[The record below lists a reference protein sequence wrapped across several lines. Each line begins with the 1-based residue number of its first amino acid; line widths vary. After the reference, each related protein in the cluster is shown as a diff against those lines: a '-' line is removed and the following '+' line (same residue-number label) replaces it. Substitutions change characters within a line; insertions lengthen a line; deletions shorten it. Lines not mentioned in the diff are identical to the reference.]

1 MKAVRGFVE
10 LLGWI
15 VLILVVLKFLI
26 GIKVALVLVL
36 SSEIA
41 ADPDEAAPAYTCR
54 YGDSFLNRRMVP
66 CTKAEYDA
74 LPM

>member
-26 GIKVALVLVL
+26 GIKVALVVVL
-36 SSEIA
+36 SSENA
-41 ADPDEAAPAYTCR
+41 ADPDEATPAYTCR
-54 YGDSFLNRRMVP
+54 HGDSFLNRRMVP

-74 LPM
+74 LPT

>member
-1 MKAVRGFVE
+1 MKAVRGFAE
-10 LLGWI
+10 LVGWI
-15 VLILVVLKFLI
+15 VLILVVLKFLF

-41 ADPDEAAPAYTCR
+41 ADPDTAEPAYTCR
-54 YGDSFLNRRMVP
+54 HGDSFMNRRMVP
-66 CTKAEYDA
+66 CAKVEYDA